1 MSEFAFEPTPRRGF
15 LARMAAG
22 AVALA
27 ASGLATSRA
36 EAESVEMPAP
46 SDWDNAWLTKIKGKY
61 RQVFDA
67 MEVHSGFPL
76 VMTRIWLMTNESGY
90 GVAAKDQSAVT
101 VLRHDAVCMAMND
114 TIWAKYK
121 LGEQFEV
128 NDPNT
133 NKPAERNVF
142 AKKDSFA
149 IPPFAMGAIDALQA
163 DGTIFCACNMAVL
176 HFSEMTGG
184 KVGVDKDAAYAE
196 WKANLLPGVT
206 LVPSGVAAVGRAQ
219 AHQCAYCGT

>member
-36 EAESVEMPAP
+36 DAEAPEMPP
-46 SDWDNAWLTKIKGKY
+46 MSDWDNAWMTKIKGKY

-76 VMTRIWLMTNESGY
+76 VMTRIWLMTNTSGY
-90 GVAAKDQSAVT
+90 GVPTKDLSAVT
-101 VLRHDAVCMAMND
+101 VLRHDAVCMAMSD
-114 TIWAKYK
+114 SIWAKYK

-196 WKANLLPGVT
+196 WKAGLLPGIT

-219 AHQCAYCGT
+219 SHGCAYCGT

>member
-76 VMTRIWLMTNESGY
+76 RLRWKQSLIRSVMRSM
-90 GVAAKDQSAVT
+90 
-101 VLRHDAVCMAMND
+101 R
-114 TIWAKYK
+114 
-121 LGEQFEV
+121 
-128 NDPNT
+128 
-133 NKPAERNVF
+133 
-142 AKKDSFA
+142 
-149 IPPFAMGAIDALQA
+149 
-163 DGTIFCACNMAVL
+163 
-176 HFSEMTGG
+176 
-184 KVGVDKDAAYAE
+184 
-196 WKANLLPGVT
+196 
-206 LVPSGVAAVGRAQ
+206 PSRAR
-219 AHQCAYCGT
+219 YCG